1 MPIPIS
7 DRYSRYKAGT
17 TKITR
22 WLKTAANSC
31 GDLGKSLAVLCTA
44 DDAEATARDLIHLT
58 TVIATST
65 KSRVQIPLEIL
76 VVVKDG
82 HWRAYA
88 GTDRHVDGETEKAN
102 QRHRKFIKVPKQ
114 VISILR
120 PKYKARLPKSYKKKH
135 GKLELEKAAILDN
148 IYEYLDL
155 EDPKAPTIT
164 PTDRVG
170 DSVASGPP
178 THTSDEKSLLE
189 HLEEA
194 EKIFALWCFF
204 KDYYDLCGFLG
215 NAWQEYKDGTLSFET
230 VCRVTD
236 TAFMLMEKASTLL
249 AVQYPDLRLWM
260 ASKSSW
266 ASPRCH
272 YAATSPSSHSGK
284 GRASCIM
291 HEFRLALCSP
301 NEYSHYPVEARN
313 ISHTFSV
320 ALQAIAP
327 EIRLLTTLDESQGE
341 IDKHTAHVRED
352 FLLDSLVRLCKNGI
366 LTPWLANACQAYM
379 RIYDVLDTHV
389 TKVRESYAARLLGL
403 PIRWQITWSTWCR
416 CGTGLDIFRA
426 HLLGQVEEDV
436 V

>member
-31 GDLGKSLAVLCTA
+31 GDLGKSLAVLCIA

-88 GTDRHVDGETEKAN
+88 GTNRHVDGETEKAN
-102 QRHRKFIKVPKQ
+102 QRHRKFIKVLQQ

-135 GKLELEKAAILDN
+135 EKLELEKAAILDN
-148 IYEYLDL
+148 IFEYLDL

-204 KDYYDLCGFLG
+204 KDYYDLCDFLG
-215 NAWQEYKDGTLSFET
+215 NAWQEYKDGTLSSET

-260 ASKSSW
+260 ALKSSW

-284 GRASCIM
+284 GR
-291 HEFRLALCSP
+291 
-301 NEYSHYPVEARN
+301 Y
-313 ISHTFSV
+313 T
-320 ALQAIAP
+320 
-327 EIRLLTTLDESQGE
+327 
-341 IDKHTAHVRED
+341 
-352 FLLDSLVRLCKNGI
+352 
-366 LTPWLANACQAYM
+366 
-379 RIYDVLDTHV
+379 
-389 TKVRESYAARLLGL
+389 
-403 PIRWQITWSTWCR
+403 QI
-416 CGTGLDIFRA
+416 
-426 HLLGQVEEDV
+426 HQV
-436 V
+436 